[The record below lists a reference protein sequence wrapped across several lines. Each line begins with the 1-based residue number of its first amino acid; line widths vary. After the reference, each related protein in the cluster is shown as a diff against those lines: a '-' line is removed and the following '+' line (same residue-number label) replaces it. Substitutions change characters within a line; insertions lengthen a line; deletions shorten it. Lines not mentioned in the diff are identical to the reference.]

1 MAPVVAPRDRPA
13 RARTRHGGLRE
24 LPRPTRRERPRR
36 ARRRGDRVHRVQR
49 VSRTRVRHR
58 GRAGDDGLGSARARR
73 PPLHLGRHAGQRGVA
88 PREREARIP
97 AHGRPHRRRDHLRAQ
112 APLMRWWRFLLPDF
126 RPLRASPAYRL
137 LWLGQLVSM
146 SGSQLRLVALPYQV
160 FVLTGSSFAVGLIG
174 LFQAVPLLLLSLF
187 AGVIADAVD
196 LRRLLLFTQVGLA
209 PGSLLLA
216 TPPPPH
222 PPPAPLPTTPPTP
235 PPPF

>member
-36 ARRRGDRVHRVQR
+36 AGRGGDRVHRVQR

-112 APLMRWWRFLLPDF
+112 APLMRWWRFLLPDLT
-126 RPLRASPAYRL
+126 PLRASPAYRL
-137 LWLGQLVSM
+137 LWLGPLLSM
-146 SGSQLRLVALPYQV
+146 SGSPLPPGAPPLPAFLLPRPPFPGRALRPFPA
-160 FVLTGSSFAVGLIG
+160 
-174 LFQAVPLLLLSLF
+174 
-187 AGVIADAVD
+187 
-196 LRRLLLFTQVGLA
+196 
-209 PGSLLLA
+209 
-216 TPPPPH
+216 PPPLPPSPFPGRI
-222 PPPAPLPTTPPTP
+222 PPPGG
-235 PPPF
+235 